1 MAFRG
6 TLLLYFLVQGM
17 ILNILTVSL
26 KEHFRTVYR
35 IMYFIKVALSP
46 SQKVYLVLI
55 ASMEIL

>member
-26 KEHFRTVYR
+26 KEHFRTVYKDNVF
-35 IMYFIKVALSP
+35 Y
-46 SQKVYLVLI
+46 
-55 ASMEIL
+55 